1 MGATPL
7 LDTYSCRYSAFYSSC
22 INSHYRKR
30 LVFTIV
36 RWRKSITA
44 YVHYKLPYG
53 VDYDVT
59 DEYGEMIE
67 IATILSVPKTL
78 CIGTSENK
86 DTIIMEIDEN
96 GVIKDWKFNVSDF
109 VD

>member
-7 LDTYSCRYSAFYSSC
+7 LDTYSRRYSAFYSSY

-30 LVFTIV
+30 LVFIIA

-44 YVHYKLPYG
+44 YVHYKLPDG
-53 VDYDVT
+53 IDYDVT
-59 DEYGEMIE
+59 DEYSDI
-67 IATILSVPKTL
+67 IVATAISSVPKTL
-78 CIGTSENK
+78 CIGTSE
-86 DTIIMEIDEN
+86 DESTIIMDIDEN
-96 GVIKDWKFNVSDF
+96 GVIKNWKFNVSEF